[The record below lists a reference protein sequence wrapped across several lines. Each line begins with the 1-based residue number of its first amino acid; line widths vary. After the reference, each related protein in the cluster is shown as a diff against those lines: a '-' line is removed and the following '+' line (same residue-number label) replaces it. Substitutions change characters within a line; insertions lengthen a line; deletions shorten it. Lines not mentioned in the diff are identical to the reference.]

1 MWVVAVALFHVF
13 VAYKTS
19 KRYNQRIKCWCI
31 RGVMQEFIE
40 KFAEQN
46 HIDIIRVVDIASLTL
61 EENRGYSYA
70 ILLAKVL
77 PKEYIDKL
85 NREMETDYT
94 VFLDYEHKTD
104 ELADKLA
111 LVIQENGYRAI
122 SQSEN
127 GIHFRGEYDER
138 TKSSVLPHKKI
149 ATMSGLGWIG
159 KNNLLITEKYGAAF
173 SMCSVLTDMP
183 LNTAKAEIIS
193 SRCGECNLC
202 VNFCPVHAILGREWK
217 LGISREEIVDVH
229 QCITCLKCLAGCR
242 YSIMYLNS

>member
-1 MWVVAVALFHVF
+1 
-13 VAYKTS
+13 
-19 KRYNQRIKCWCI
+19 
-31 RGVMQEFIE
+31 MQEFINN
-40 KFAEQN
+40 FAEQN
-46 HIDIIRVVDIASLTL
+46 HIDIIRVVDIASLSL

-85 NREMETDYT
+85 NRQMETDYT
-94 VFLDYEHKTD
+94 VFSNYEHKTD

-122 SQSEN
+122 SQSEI
-127 GIHFRGEYDER
+127 GIDSRGEYDEK

-173 SMCSVLTDMP
+173 SMCSVLTNMP
-183 LNTAKAEIIS
+183 LDTVKGEIIS

-202 VNFCPVHAILGREWK
+202 VNICPVHVISGRNWK

-229 QCITCLKCLAGCR
+229 RCITCLKRLAGCR
-242 YSIMYLNS
+242 YSIMYMKS